1 MDINEVFEKNKNN
14 ILNIGV
20 ILIAVFIAFQ
30 IYNGIN
36 EKINTLTQQKSN
48 ELKKN
53 EATSE
58 IAVFEKKIN
67 GYKKVLV
74 KKDLGAVMDSISE
87 IAKQCEVKVVSI
99 KPEDEES
106 SADYIKSSFALTI
119 NAPNY
124 HALGNFISRIES
136 YQDIYFIDELSIGSA
151 GFRGASE
158 DVGSGLKIN
167 LKISTIAY
175 L

>member
-20 ILIAVFIAFQ
+20 IVLSLFVAFQ

-36 EKINTLTQQKSN
+36 EKTDALAQQKSN

-53 EATSE
+53 EAATE
-58 IAVFEKKIN
+58 IAAFEKKIN

-99 KPEDEES
+99 KPEGEES
-106 SADYIKSSFALTI
+106 STDYIRSSFALTI

-136 YQDIYFIDELSIGSA
+136 YQDIYFIDELSMGSA
-151 GFRGASE
+151 GFRGAAE
-158 DVGSGLKIN
+158 DIGSGLKIN